1 MVSSIFRSHPGA
13 RDTCSFLELLASITF
28 YLKTNKQ
35 HSGLSRDRILSLLHL
50 WCAAFDET
58 CAVNQLLSSL
68 SLKEIC
74 RPEAP
79 PDTDGDYSNLR
90 TDSLSFLLS
99 ILTTWEPSSS
109 AGANETI
116 FPVWRFGLSF
126 TDKSSVHNTLGNYR
140 LQSNEIQTP
149 VPLLSLLR
157 WFRKCLVRNR
167 ALQDRLVIESPALEI
182 KAILRLYQFGLS
194 SARTTLLNHREDGG
208 SRIKLRF
215 AVIRELNMICL
226 VLFVAVRR
234 IQQESDTLSS
244 PQTGVFQLISQE
256 PYAVCITNGLEKVI
270 LPLLSDPSRNLEE
283 AVFQDQGKWNRKFKS
298 VLKIKIYQQ
307 SATE

>member
-1 MVSSIFRSHPGA
+1 MVSFICRSHPGA

-28 YLKTNKQ
+28 YLTTNKQ
-35 HSGLSRDRILSLLHL
+35 HSGLSRDRILCLLHL

-58 CAVNQLLSSL
+58 CAMNQLLSSL
-68 SLKEIC
+68 SLKKIC
-74 RPEAP
+74 RLDAP
-79 PDTDGDYSNLR
+79 PDTDGDYRNLKA
-90 TDSLSFLLS
+90 DSLSFLKS
-99 ILTTWEPSSS
+99 ILTTWEPSSI
-109 AGANETI
+109 AGADETI
-116 FPVWRFGLSF
+116 LLVWRFGLSCSQ
-126 TDKSSVHNTLGNYR
+126 KSSVHNTLGNYCP
-140 LQSNEIQTP
+140 QSNEIQTP

-167 ALQDRLVIESPALEI
+167 TLQDRLVTESPAQEI

-194 SARTTLLNHREDGG
+194 RARTALLKHREDRG
-208 SRIKLRF
+208 SQMKFRF
-215 AVIRELNMICL
+215 AVLRELNMICL
-226 VLFVAVRR
+226 VLFAAVRR
-234 IQQESDTLSS
+234 IQQETLSS

-256 PYAVCITNGLEKVI
+256 PYADCITNGLEKVI

-298 VLKIKIYQQ
+298 VLKIKMYQQ

>member
-1 MVSSIFRSHPGA
+1 MVSLICRSHPGA

-28 YLKTNKQ
+28 YLTTSKQ
-35 HSGLSRDRILSLLHL
+35 HSGLSHDRILSLLHL

-79 PDTDGDYSNLR
+79 PDTDGDYSSLK
-90 TDSLSFLLS
+90 TDSLSSLLL
-99 ILTTWEPSSS
+99 ILATWEPSLS
-109 AGANETI
+109 AGADQTVLL
-116 FPVWRFGLSF
+116 VWRFGLSCS
-126 TDKSSVHNTLGNYR
+126 DKSSMHNNTPGNYC
-140 LQSNEIQTP
+140 LQSSESRTP
-149 VPLLSLLR
+149 VSLLSLLR

-167 ALQDRLVIESPALEI
+167 ALQDRLVTGSPAI
-182 KAILRLYQFGLS
+182 VVKAILRLYQFGLS
-194 SARTTLLNHREDGG
+194 SARTALKHREDRG
-208 SRIKLRF
+208 SRMKFRF

-226 VLFVAVRR
+226 VLFAAVRR
-234 IQQESDTLSS
+234 IQQGSDSITS

-256 PYAVCITNGLEKVI
+256 PYADYITNGVEKVI

-283 AVFQDQGKWNRKFKS
+283 AVFQDKGKWNSKFKS
-298 VLKIKIYQQ
+298 VLNIKI
-307 SATE
+307 